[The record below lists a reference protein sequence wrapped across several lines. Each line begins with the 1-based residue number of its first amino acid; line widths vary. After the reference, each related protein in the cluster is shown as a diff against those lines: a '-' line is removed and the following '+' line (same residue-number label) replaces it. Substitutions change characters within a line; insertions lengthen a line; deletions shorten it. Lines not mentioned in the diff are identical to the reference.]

1 MLPLPFSLARKWLRT
16 LPAPAESVRRI
27 AVREVEERIPTID
40 ELGNP
45 RTVIR
50 TSTLASFRG
59 PTGVVEIEQARR
71 HTLPG
76 FGHVYPI
83 AHNEYVVFRD
93 HMKLRADPQM
103 AMSLSLPVTTNVLPH
118 SEQDVEYPEMLPGS
132 RTALQAQDSVRRQAF
147 VFVVGLVL
155 VSVTLAI
162 WTPPPRYEPSPSFS
176 AFTPTAPYI
185 GIVAMPNE
193 SVVAAFPTT
202 LLHEAQPMPSSKG
215 VSSADNKALAAHDS
229 LARVALAIR
238 PWGVVYVNG
247 SKQGTSP
254 PVRELKLKPGRYT
267 VEVRNDPYP
276 PHRATIDLRTKATS
290 RVAHDF
296 MKAETAATKESGPSF
311 ASVSRSHTR
320 FLSEEW
326 PR

>member
-16 LPAPAESVRRI
+16 LPAPAESVLRI

-93 HMKLRADPQM
+93 HKKLRADPQM

-132 RTALQAQDSVRRQAF
+132 RTALQAQDSVRRHGTRVTTFGPRVFHPAVQSCRANVVRAVVEDAF
-147 VFVVGLVL
+147 
-155 VSVTLAI
+155 
-162 WTPPPRYEPSPSFS
+162 RR
-176 AFTPTAPYI
+176 PYI
-185 GIVAMPNE
+185 RFHEARTSTADSGLWGRR
-193 SVVAAFPTT
+193 
-202 LLHEAQPMPSSKG
+202 LLHGAQQSPARRVRPRTVPSKEAEGLLLPLG
-215 VSSADNKALAAHDS
+215 
-229 LARVALAIR
+229 I
-238 PWGVVYVNG
+238 G
-247 SKQGTSP
+247 
-254 PVRELKLKPGRYT
+254 
-267 VEVRNDPYP
+267 
-276 PHRATIDLRTKATS
+276 
-290 RVAHDF
+290 
-296 MKAETAATKESGPSF
+296 
-311 ASVSRSHTR
+311 
-320 FLSEEW
+320 
-326 PR
+326 